1 VAQLGLVVAAAARRN
16 LGNAAAAARRKLG
29 SAAAAA
35 RRKLDNAAAAA
46 RGELGGQQVF
56 VVAVATRPA
65 RLLSTW
71 RLSPRPATTALC
83 MPRSRTPE
91 KKNRTHI
98 SEWAWGERTYVSCL
112 KRLKGRA

>member
-46 RGELGGQQVF
+46 RGELGGQEVF

-71 RLSPRPATTALC
+71 RLSPRPANTALC

-91 KKNRTHI
+91 EKKQNAYFRM
-98 SEWAWGERTYVSCL
+98 GV
-112 KRLKGRA
+112 G